1 MTGATVTRS
10 TRFVAQAAATVA
22 ICLATACSDAAGTA
36 GTGSTEAD
44 ASAPVTI
51 EIRQQDGTIEPADGR
66 VVEVE
71 QGQPIQLIV
80 TSDVADEIHVHSD
93 PEHEFRIRKGAD
105 ADKLPAFTLDSPG
118 RFPVESHHLELTLVT
133 LQVS

>member
-1 MTGATVTRS
+1 MTRS
-10 TRFVAQAAATVA
+10 TRLVAQAAATLA
-22 ICLATACSDAAGTA
+22 LCLATACSDDAGSAGTSDPDSDP
-36 GTGSTEAD
+36 GS
-44 ASAPVTI
+44 PVTI
-51 EIRQQDGTIEPADGR
+51 EILQQDGSIEPADGR

-71 QGQPIQLIV
+71 QGQPIQLVV

-93 PEHEFRIRKGAD
+93 PEHAFEVRKGAD
-105 ADKLPAFTLDSPG
+105 AQELPAFTLDSPG

>member
-1 MTGATVTRS
+1 MTGAALTRS
-10 TRFVAQAAATVA
+10 TRLVAQAAA
-22 ICLATACSDAAGTA
+22 CLALCLAAACGDDAGDAGPSSTATDP
-36 GTGSTEAD
+36 
-44 ASAPVTI
+44 SAPVTI
-51 EIRQQDGTIEPADGR
+51 EIRQQDGSIEPADGR

-71 QGQPIQLIV
+71 QGQPIQLVV

-93 PEHEFRIRKGAD
+93 PEHEFEIRKGAD
-105 ADKLPAFTLDSPG
+105 AEELPSFTLESPG